1 VNNGLFLLQYKI
13 VAAFLFYSGSLL
25 DAAFVM

>member
-1 VNNGLFLLQYKI
+1 MVIFIAFKI

-25 DAAFVM
+25 DTAFVM

>member
-1 VNNGLFLLQYKI
+1 VNKGWFLLHFKI